1 MGVAGSCTAGLWEE
15 SEWDRGRHRRRNS
28 QVGTATCLPAGRA
41 EPTMATQP
49 LSRTLKPAV
58 PGGHAIWSARVLA
71 STGRC
76 VTRQPGTRPTS
87 PTSPTGPT
95 QHVASKSPR
104 GGWQR
109 HPDVRWSESRATSNE
124 CERTTKPR
132 SGESVSARL
141 IRGERSEARA
151 TLSACEGDSIATKW
165 RGGCLRTPRRGT
177 GAEPRLSPPML
188 RSLIRPA
195 RASGPSSLVALL
207 QDYAVTGSAV
217 GTTAPPGGL
226 ARLEHDAAARSR
238 LAWTRDHGPWTMD
251 RQRR

>member
-87 PTSPTGPT
+87 PTGPTGPT
-95 QHVASKSPR
+95 PDVAAKSPR

-109 HPDVRWSESRATSNE
+109 HPDVRWSESRAILPYGRNHKATEWRVGVRQAYPGGTKRGPSDP
-124 CERTTKPR
+124 ERMRRGFNSHEVAGGVPSDPPTGYRGRAPIVSSDVALSDTAGESFGSVFACCFAPRLRRDRLRRGYHGSARRPR
-132 SGESVSARL
+132 SS
-141 IRGERSEARA
+141 
-151 TLSACEGDSIATKW
+151 
-165 RGGCLRTPRRGT
+165 GT
-177 GAEPRLSPPML
+177 
-188 RSLIRPA
+188 
-195 RASGPSSLVALL
+195 
-207 QDYAVTGSAV
+207 
-217 GTTAPPGGL
+217 
-226 ARLEHDAAARSR
+226 
-238 LAWTRDHGPWTMD
+238 
-251 RQRR
+251 

>member
-1 MGVAGSCTAGLWEE
+1 VCGGASPRFPLYRRSSGTCPCRQDHWVQNGCGRIMYSRTMGRIRKGQRVRRCT
-15 SEWDRGRHRRRNS
+15 HRS

-41 EPTMATQP
+41 ERYMATQP

-132 SGESVSARL
+132 SGESASAWPS
-141 IRGERSEARA
+141 GA
-151 TLSACEGDSIATKW
+151 SAEKAGNK
-165 RGGCLRTPRRGT
+165 R
-177 GAEPRLSPPML
+177 
-188 RSLIRPA
+188 
-195 RASGPSSLVALL
+195 
-207 QDYAVTGSAV
+207 
-217 GTTAPPGGL
+217 
-226 ARLEHDAAARSR
+226 HK
-238 LAWTRDHGPWTMD
+238 
-251 RQRR
+251 